1 MTAVRKLVLL
11 LVAAAS
17 VLSAQAQMGQSDADR
32 RMRNREQAMEQRL
45 RADREGGTSVPPVV
59 TGTWRHGRYMN
70 QGRYLHHGR
79 MHMHRHH
86 LHRHHLHRH
95 PVR

>member
-11 LVAAAS
+11 LIAAGS
-17 VLSAQAQMGQSDADR
+17 MLSAQAQMSHSDADR

-45 RADREGGTSVPPVV
+45 KMDREGGTSVPPAV
-59 TGTWRHGRYMN
+59 TWRRGERAGYGRHMHPV
-70 QGRYLHHGR
+70 RHMHHGR
-79 MHMHRHH
+79 MHMRH
-86 LHRHHLHRH
+86 HHLHRH

>member
-11 LVAAAS
+11 LITAGS
-17 VLSAQAQMGQSDADR
+17 MLSAQAQMSHSDADR

-45 RADREGGTSVPPVV
+45 KMDREGGSSVAPVARG
-59 TGTWRHGRYMN
+59 TGRHGHRMDHARHM
-70 QGRYLHHGR
+70 QHSRMHHSR
-79 MHMHRHH
+79 MHMRHH
-86 LHRHHLHRH
+86 HPQRH